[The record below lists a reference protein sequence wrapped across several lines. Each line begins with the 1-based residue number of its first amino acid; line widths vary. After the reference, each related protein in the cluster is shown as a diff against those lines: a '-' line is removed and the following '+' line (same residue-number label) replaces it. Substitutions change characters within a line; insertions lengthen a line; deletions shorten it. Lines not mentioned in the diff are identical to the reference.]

1 MLKKAITFSLFCLVF
16 GACER
21 FPGHYVALNQCLQEN
36 TAVGEEIL
44 VAFAELEKYL
54 QDENLL
60 EGTQAADYASLLTD
74 VAEGRARLSAQDVA
88 PRVRDFWGIQEAATF
103 GAYMRCAR
111 ELSES
116 ISAQE
121 ASSIHRMHEVYKQ
134 MMEADDFDS
143 PEHIESLI
151 NAISEDD
158 FRYLLYR
165 SAVLTV
171 LVYMMES

>member
-1 MLKKAITFSLFCLVF
+1 MLKKSIIIFIICLVF
-16 GACER
+16 AACER

-44 VAFAELEKYL
+44 VAFAELEEYL
-54 QDENLL
+54 LDENLL
-60 EGTQAADYASLLTD
+60 EGTQPSNYASLLTA
-74 VAEGRARLSAQDVA
+74 VAEGRTSLSAHEVA

-103 GAYMRCAR
+103 GAYMRCGR
-111 ELSES
+111 ELSENM
-116 ISAQE
+116 SAGE
-121 ASSIHRMHEVYKQ
+121 ASSIHRMHEVYTQ

-143 PEHIESLI
+143 PEHINALI
-151 NAISEDD
+151 DAISEDD